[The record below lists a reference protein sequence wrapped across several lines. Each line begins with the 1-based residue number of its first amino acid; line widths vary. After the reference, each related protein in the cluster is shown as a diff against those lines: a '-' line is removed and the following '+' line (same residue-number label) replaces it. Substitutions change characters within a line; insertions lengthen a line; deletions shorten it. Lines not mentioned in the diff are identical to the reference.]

1 MLSEFEIIQ
10 KNQCS
15 KLKFKGNAGGLF
27 GLFMGFS
34 LISVFEFIYF
44 FTVRLYFES
53 GSQKKKLS
61 AGRFKKWSAR
71 IFKSKT
77 WQVKP
82 KPITQMKADEF
93 GQMSLHPA
101 RRSNFVY

>member
-1 MLSEFEIIQ
+1 
-10 KNQCS
+10 
-15 KLKFKGNAGGLF
+15 
-27 GLFMGFS
+27 MGFS

-53 GSQKKKLS
+53 GSQKKS
-61 AGRFKKWSAR
+61 ASKFKKWSAR
-71 IFKSKT
+71 IFKSKS

-82 KPITQMKADEF
+82 KVITQKPDEF
-93 GQMSLHPA
+93 GRLSLHPA